1 MAVPYPG
8 NIPTNVN
15 KDAKY
20 SIVSGSDGYQVRLIV
35 TLSAGVRELLTTDE
49 HPELVEMVNEIKHQ
63 YNGAYGGAFY
73 INEFLDVLVPTVDR
87 ECYFAGTYQKRLTF
101 DLEGQIIS
109 PKAPE
114 SLRPGEEWSG
124 PHVGVRYKLKAGGR
138 DISYEKVTGTRQ
150 TEHRLSDVRGADDA
164 ARLARRLAQHKG
176 DAGGRVYINEA
187 SEFFSPPAQPGDPYI
202 YLGNLDEDYWFE
214 PPDVPRP

>member
-63 YNGAYGGAFY
+63 YNGAYGG
-73 INEFLDVLVPTVDR
+73 EMPLV
-87 ECYFAGTYQKRLTF
+87 AGIPALLF
-101 DLEGQIIS
+101 GPAGS
-109 PKAPE
+109 GAHAM
-114 SLRPGEEWSG
+114 EEWVDLDS
-124 PHVGVRYKLKAGGR
+124 V
-138 DISYEKVTGTRQ
+138 ETCF
-150 TEHRLSDVRGADDA
+150 
-164 ARLARRLAQHKG
+164 
-176 DAGGRVYINEA
+176 RVYAEVIRTFCA
-187 SEFFSPPAQPGDPYI
+187 
-202 YLGNLDEDYWFE
+202 
-214 PPDVPRP
+214 